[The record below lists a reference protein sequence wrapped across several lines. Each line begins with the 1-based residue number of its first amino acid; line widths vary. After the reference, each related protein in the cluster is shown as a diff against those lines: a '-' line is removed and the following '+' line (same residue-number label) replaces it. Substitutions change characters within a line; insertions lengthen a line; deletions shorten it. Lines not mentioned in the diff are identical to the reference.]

1 MDFVHWFAFFFFFP
15 ENLSLHDQKFC
26 QSISWEM
33 TFKILVLSEY
43 IFSLAKYFIGYEN
56 IIEVFC
62 DFLFVM
68 YSVVSNSER

>member
-1 MDFVHWFAFFFFFP
+1 
-15 ENLSLHDQKFC
+15 
-26 QSISWEM
+26 M

-68 YSVVSNSER
+68 YSVVSNSERWN